1 MVEKAARKELG
12 IFAKKLAKIW
22 DEADTDHDGTLSPD
36 EVYELVLKFYIKVN
50 RQAPINPPT
59 RDRVMLLFAQA
70 DVSQTGRLDYSE
82 FVRLIR
88 TMYARAS
95 SRVLVHKVIQM
106 IFAPLMA
113 ISLIHFVQTSEQ
125 TQEWIQPVK
134 ATVSEYMPKLIM
146 QFLLMEKLWA
156 TLCTVFFVQKLGG
169 LALSFVDW
177 LWWGR
182 FAPKQDQMEKLVT
195 KP

>member
-1 MVEKAARKELG
+1 
-12 IFAKKLAKIW
+12 
-22 DEADTDHDGTLSPD
+22 
-36 EVYELVLKFYIKVN
+36 
-50 RQAPINPPT
+50 
-59 RDRVMLLFAQA
+59 
-70 DVSQTGRLDYSE
+70 
-82 FVRLIR
+82 
-88 TMYARAS
+88 
-95 SRVLVHKVIQM
+95 VHKVIQM

-125 TQEWIQPVK
+125 TQEWIQPLK

-146 QFLLMEKLWA
+146 KFLLMEKLWA